1 VIRSLLGPAFLSAV
15 AIHVATLMMLSLTWG
30 WLRVLCHSASQD
42 WTELVMVAPIP
53 QPVAPEEPEDLTPPP
68 VMTEEP
74 TSVPAV
80 PPLPNEPV
88 TPLKPEPTTP
98 PKMIAQPVPKQ
109 VEPRPKPIPPP
120 KPTRVK
126 KPPAEIAN
134 AAMPG
139 PRDAPTTG
147 DAEDF
152 TPGPHLPMPD
162 ASRDSAAGNVRGP
175 SPTQQVENRPLAPVE
190 GGEAGAG
197 NLFGRGDAGIIP
209 GADVGGGSGA
219 RGRGGLG
226 LGDSGGGARVG
237 GMQPGPG
244 GEGAGEGS
252 GSTSLPT
259 GGYQVKPRYPDSARR
274 RGVEG
279 TVMVKAY
286 VTEQG
291 RVEQIQIEQSA
302 GHADLDEAA
311 VEAVGRWRFESARRG
326 RQPIAMWVSI
336 PVRFMLNR

>member
-1 VIRSLLGPAFLSAV
+1 MF
-15 AIHVATLMMLSLTWG
+15 SLTWG
-30 WLRVLCHSASQD
+30 WLRVLSHSARQD
-42 WTELVMVAPIP
+42 GTELVMVAPIP

-74 TSVPAV
+74 TTVPAV
-80 PPLPNEPV
+80 PPLPSEPV
-88 TPLKPEPTTP
+88 TPLKPEPITP
-98 PKMIAQPVPKQ
+98 PKIIAQPVPKQ
-109 VEPRPKPIPPP
+109 VVPRPKSLPPP

-134 AAMPG
+134 EVMPG
-139 PRDAPTTG
+139 PRDAPTKG
-147 DAEDF
+147 DAGDF
-152 TPGPHLPMPD
+152 TPSPHLPMPD
-162 ASRDSAAGNVRGP
+162 ANRDTAAGNVLGP
-175 SPTQQVENRPLAPVE
+175 SPTQQVEDRPLAPVE

-197 NLFGRGDAGIIP
+197 NLFERGDAGVIP
-209 GADVGGGSGA
+209 GAGVAGGGGA

-237 GMQPGPG
+237 GVRPGPG

-279 TVMVKAY
+279 TVIIKAY
-286 VTEQG
+286 VTDQG
-291 RVEQIQIEQSA
+291 RVEQVQIEQSA

-311 VEAVGRWRFESARRG
+311 VDAVGRWRFQPARRG
-326 RQPIAMWVSI
+326 RQAIAMWVSI

>member
-1 VIRSLLGPAFLSAV
+1 
-15 AIHVATLMMLSLTWG
+15 MLSLTWG
-30 WLRVLCHSASQD
+30 WLRVLSHSASQD

-80 PPLPNEPV
+80 PPLPNVPV

-109 VEPRPKPIPPP
+109 VEPRPKPIPPS

-134 AAMPG
+134 EAMPG
-139 PRDAPTTG
+139 PRDAPIKG

-162 ASRDSAAGNVRGP
+162 ASRDSPAGKVLGP

-197 NLFGRGDAGIIP
+197 NLFERGDAGVIP
-209 GADVGGGSGA
+209 GAGVGGGSGA

-237 GMQPGPG
+237 GVQPGPG
-244 GEGAGEGS
+244 GEGPVKAAAQAACQLVAIKSNRVIRIQPGAGASKARSWSRPMSLSRDAWNRYKLSNRLDMRISMRRRSRPWGVGAS
-252 GSTSLPT
+252 SLPA
-259 GGYQVKPRYPDSARR
+259 GVDSRSR
-274 RGVEG
+274 CGC
-279 TVMVKAY
+279 
-286 VTEQG
+286 
-291 RVEQIQIEQSA
+291 
-302 GHADLDEAA
+302 
-311 VEAVGRWRFESARRG
+311 RF
-326 RQPIAMWVSI
+326 P
-336 PVRFMLNR
+336 